1 MKKKIVLIAEPL
13 EKGIGRHIIDLYEN
27 FKTMDNFE
35 LTVLY
40 GTKRISDQNLEILKQ
55 GNNYEIKNF
64 VPNIGLKDIK
74 AFFEIRKV
82 LKQIKPDVVHCHGS
96 KAGLEG
102 RIAAKTLG
110 IKKIFYSPHAY
121 FFLKYEKNSLKRKI
135 FILAEKFLSR
145 FFTTKTITTSQGEDI
160 IFEENNIDIPT
171 KKVLIEHGIKVM
183 QVTEKQVV
191 QERQKYQV
199 AENEILV
206 GAMARME
213 EQKNPLGTIEI
224 MDSLLKQTTNVK
236 CIFWG
241 NGSLLEMAKEKCKEL
256 DSRVIL
262 AGETDNPD
270 ISLSALDVYLTASLY
285 EGLPYT
291 LLESLALGLP
301 IVASNVEG
309 NKDCVCENINGY
321 LFESKN
327 YSQAVEKLKKMLD
340 NKVRKQMGKE
350 SFKIYQ
356 ERFSVSK
363 MIENYEKLYLN

>member
-1 MKKKIVLIAEPL
+1 MYFLGQWIKFILPL
-13 EKGIGRHIIDLYEN
+13 
-27 FKTMDNFE
+27 
-35 LTVLY
+35 
-40 GTKRISDQNLEILKQ
+40 NL
-55 GNNYEIKNF
+55 GYEI
-64 VPNIGLKDIK
+64 
-74 AFFEIRKV
+74 
-82 LKQIKPDVVHCHGS
+82 
-96 KAGLEG
+96 
-102 RIAAKTLG
+102 
-110 IKKIFYSPHAY
+110 
-121 FFLKYEKNSLKRKI
+121 
-135 FILAEKFLSR
+135 
-145 FFTTKTITTSQGEDI
+145 
-160 IFEENNIDIPT
+160 
-171 KKVLIEHGIKVM
+171 
-183 QVTEKQVV
+183 
-191 QERQKYQV
+191 
-199 AENEILV
+199 
-206 GAMARME
+206 
-213 EQKNPLGTIEI
+213 
-224 MDSLLKQTTNVK
+224 
-236 CIFWG
+236 
-241 NGSLLEMAKEKCKEL
+241 LEMAKEKCKEL

>member
-213 EQKNPLGTIEI
+213 EQKDPLGTIEI

-241 NGSLLEMAKEKCKEL
+241 NGL
-256 DSRVIL
+256 
-262 AGETDNPD
+262 N
-270 ISLSALDVYLTASLY
+270 
-285 EGLPYT
+285 
-291 LLESLALGLP
+291 
-301 IVASNVEG
+301 
-309 NKDCVCENINGY
+309 
-321 LFESKN
+321 LFCH
-327 YSQAVEKLKKMLD
+327 
-340 NKVRKQMGKE
+340 
-350 SFKIYQ
+350 
-356 ERFSVSK
+356 
-363 MIENYEKLYLN
+363 